1 MRSKYLPW
9 HTAGDKPKKVRCP
22 DCPGSTRDRLEIK
35 RLERK
40 VEHLRKQRD
49 EWHSFATKSTSLRPE
64 PPKICRVLMETNC
77 PGLVHVMQI
86 TDTYVTDAGVVVTIA
101 PDSRTPDK

>member
-40 VEHLRKQRD
+40 VD
-49 EWHSFATKSTSLRPE
+49 
-64 PPKICRVLMETNC
+64 
-77 PGLVHVMQI
+77 
-86 TDTYVTDAGVVVTIA
+86 GVVVTIA